1 MTPPLALLRS
11 RVASP
16 LIARR
21 LSVWLLSATALLG
34 LASCEGAS
42 GDVCQ
47 LDGDCETGLV
57 CCKGSASLTDRGVCA
72 ASCLAVDAGARDLG
86 AADAGA
92 DDLGADDAGEPIDLA
107 MSVDLG
113 DDAGAEDAGAVDSGA
128 VDSGVGA
135 EDAGAADAGE
145 GAADLG
151 AASDL
156 GASGDAGLS
165 GDGDAGA

>member
-1 MTPPLALLRS
+1 MTLPPAPLRS
-11 RVASP
+11 RAAFPLFAWLFSAS
-16 LIARR
+16 
-21 LSVWLLSATALLG
+21 ALLG
-34 LASCEGAS
+34 LASCEGAA

-72 ASCLAVDAGARDLG
+72 VSCLAVDAGARDLG
-86 AADAGA
+86 TADAGPG
-92 DDLGADDAGEPIDLA
+92 DLGADDASEPLDLA

-113 DDAGAEDAGAVDSGA
+113 ADAGDLDAGPGDAGTGADDAGVS
-128 VDSGVGA
+128 
-135 EDAGAADAGE
+135 DAGE

-156 GASGDAGLS
+156 GASDDAGTAGDA
-165 GDGDAGA
+165 DAGT